1 MIMNATFIKE
11 FEVTFKNVDGKSRVV
26 KMICLF
32 DEDSNKAYNLMV
44 NDLNLNGVERFQNV
58 KAYVDVYPT
67 EKGVGMRLLGLEV

>member
-1 MIMNATFIKE
+1 MIINATFIKE
-11 FEVTFKNVDGKSRVV
+11 FQVDYVRDGKKIVN

-32 DEDSNKAYNLMV
+32 DEDSNKAYTLMV

-67 EKGVGMRLLGLEV
+67 EKGVGMRLLRLE